1 MRNVY
6 STLPTQQ
13 SLADGSVTLHIQSSF
28 TSYFPR
34 NHHCIISSVSVRSA
48 LMHNDRKL
56 SSWHGV
62 SRLFVDHQ
70 HLCLVHGNQWTCLL
84 LSWFAC
90 LFLVLLLYLGL
101 VLPIRV
107 RETPVTREIL
117 NRRLQLYEW
126 PIPLC
131 IVLPTSIP
139 TWHLHQHLRDRTQ
152 SAKNTNF
159 LLLPQWARVTVTP
172 CSNTT

>member
-1 MRNVY
+1 MSYKKVKLLWREENANHTVWLKFTTGNL
-6 STLPTQQ
+6 SDAAKKHKRVFSIHIHRLLLPCSFNTEEFSISRETQQ

-70 HLCLVHGNQWTCLL
+70 HLCLVHGNQWTCQEYPNRI
-84 LSWFAC
+84 S
-90 LFLVLLLYLGL
+90 LVLFVCFWVGLLVCFWFCCY
-101 VLPIRV
+101 I
-107 RETPVTREIL
+107 
-117 NRRLQLYEW
+117 
-126 PIPLC
+126 
-131 IVLPTSIP
+131 
-139 TWHLHQHLRDRTQ
+139 
-152 SAKNTNF
+152 
-159 LLLPQWARVTVTP
+159 
-172 CSNTT
+172 